1 MSQNVLVVASV
12 QQGRVKRSTF
22 EVLTRAREIAARTGG
37 ELHACLVHPDAAS
50 FAPDLYRYG
59 AATVHVVSTDAAEP
73 HMNEPVLAALDQVIR
88 QMEPRLVVFP
98 STEAVKDV
106 LGALAVRAGAA
117 VLPDVS
123 SFDVDGREVVA
134 ERPVMAAKKIADT
147 KADADLVFVSVRSGS
162 YEAAESPVDGRVN
175 EVDFSFDDSS
185 MTQTLREI
193 ARAAGDS
200 VDLSEARVVVAAG
213 RGVRDEEGKRLVEQ
227 LAEVFG
233 AGIGASRAVVE
244 NGLFPASAQIGQT
257 GKVVSPELYFA
268 IGISGAIQHVA
279 GMANSRVIVAIN
291 KDADAPIFDI
301 ATYGL
306 VGDLY
311 QILPPLIEELGNA
324 V

>member
-1 MSQNVLVVASV
+1 MSQNVLVVASI
-12 QQGRVKRSTF
+12 QQGRIKRSTF
-22 EVLTRAREIAARTGG
+22 EVLTRARQVADDSGG
-37 ELHACLVHPDAAS
+37 RLEACVIHPDAAS
-50 FAPDLYRYG
+50 LAGDLHAFG
-59 AATVHVVSTDAAEP
+59 ATTVHTVTADAVEP
-73 HMNEPVLAALDQVIR
+73 HMNTPVTEAIVRVIEKA
-88 QMEPRLVVFP
+88 QPRLVVFP
-98 STEAVKDV
+98 SSEAVKDV
-106 LGALAVRAGAA
+106 LGALAVRTGAA

-123 SFDVDGREVVA
+123 SFGLQGGVVVA
-134 ERPVMAAKKIADT
+134 ERPVMAARKIAET
-147 KADADLVFVSVRSGS
+147 RTDADLVLVSVRSGS
-162 YEAAESPVDGRVN
+162 YEAAESPVEGSIN
-175 EVDFSFDDSS
+175 EIEFSFDQSS
-185 MTQTLREI
+185 LSQTLREI
-193 ARAAGDS
+193 VRVAGDT

-213 RGVRDEEGKRLVEQ
+213 RGVRDEDGKRLVEQ
-227 LAEVFG
+227 LADLFG

-279 GMANSRVIVAIN
+279 GMANSRVIVAVN

-311 QILPPLIEELGNA
+311 DVLPPLIEGLRDA